1 MLGRLLQGC
10 AGSSVRR
17 LGMDRAGEIRITR
30 FIRNPRVSVE
40 EIVETAATRTA
51 GLVAGL
57 HVLAVQ
63 DTTALRDDGAHH
75 SVNLHPMIALDA
87 ASGAMLGLVG
97 ASVVERDGTGGRVP
111 LRLRCHAEKQS
122 RRWVDM
128 THEAAKLIDAGA
140 ASVTVV
146 SDREADFFE
155 SFALCAAGVHQLV
168 RAEYDR
174 VLNGG
179 GKLYARLADAP
190 EWGRVSFDLPARPGQ
205 AARRVTVALRTC
217 PVDLRR
223 PPRCPAD
230 RAILP
235 SSVGVTAVEAIEFD
249 PPAGVEPAHWRLLTT
264 HTVESL
270 ADAAR
275 IIGFY
280 RERWVIEQVFRTMK
294 TKGFDVEAL
303 RVADTQP
310 FSILCV
316 AALVAAILVMQM
328 VRERDGLAARPL
340 EDGFDATERPML
352 RAVCASLEGKTVRQK
367 NPHEPGSLAYA
378 SWICARLG
386 GWNGYYGKPGPI
398 VIYNGLLQL
407 RAILRGWRL
416 RELV

>member
-1 MLGRLLQGC
+1 M
-10 AGSSVRR
+10 
-17 LGMDRAGEIRITR
+17 RITR

-40 EIVETAATRTA
+40 EIVRTAAARTA
-51 GLVAGL
+51 GLVGGK

-63 DTTALRDDGAHH
+63 DTTTLRDDGVRH
-75 SVNLHPMIALDA
+75 SVNLHPLIALDA
-87 ASGAMLGLVG
+87 ESGAMLGLVG
-97 ASVVERDGTGGRVP
+97 ATVLERDGTGARAP
-111 LRLRCHAEKQS
+111 LRLRPHAQKQS

-155 SFALCAAGVHQLV
+155 SFALCAPGVHQLV

-174 VLNGG
+174 CLREG
-179 GKLYARLADAP
+179 GKLYARLTAEP
-190 EWGRVSFDLPARPGQ
+190 EWGRVSFDLPARPGRR
-205 AARRVTVALRTC
+205 ARRATFALRAC

-230 RAILP
+230 RAALP
-235 SSVGVTAVEAIEFD
+235 ESVVVTAVEAVEID

-264 HTVESL
+264 HAVESL
-270 ADAAR
+270 ADAER
-275 IIGFY
+275 IVGFY
-280 RERWVIEQVFRTMK
+280 RDRWVIEQVFRTMK

-328 VRERDGLAARPL
+328 VRERDGLAGRPL
-340 EDGFDATERPML
+340 EDGFDAADRPLL
-352 RAVCASLEGKTVRQK
+352 RAVCASVEGKTLRQK
-367 NPHEPGSLAYA
+367 NPHDPGSLAYA

-407 RAILRGWRL
+407 RAIMRGWSL
-416 RELV
+416 RQLV